1 MPVKVVYCAACK
13 LTPAGKEALMIWH
26 GRYRFSQMAR
36 RPDMPA
42 ERAQPPDAVVTTD
55 RPADPVTV
63 LRDQFMTLHEVGQQL
78 NLNAERERRV
88 LLIDHSDWVRWAHF
102 LQNGP
107 LPAQPAVP
115 VMLRRLA
122 AATYRLAAVVER
134 HAD

>member
-1 MPVKVVYCAACK
+1 
-13 LTPAGKEALMIWH
+13 MIWH
-26 GRYRFSQMAR
+26 GRYRFSQMDR
-36 RPDMPA
+36 RPGMPA
-42 ERAQPPDAVVTTD
+42 EPVVTTD

-63 LRDQFMTLHEVGQQL
+63 LRNQFMTLHEVGQKL
-78 NLNAERERRV
+78 NLNADRERRV

-122 AATYRLAAVVER
+122 AATYRLAAVAER